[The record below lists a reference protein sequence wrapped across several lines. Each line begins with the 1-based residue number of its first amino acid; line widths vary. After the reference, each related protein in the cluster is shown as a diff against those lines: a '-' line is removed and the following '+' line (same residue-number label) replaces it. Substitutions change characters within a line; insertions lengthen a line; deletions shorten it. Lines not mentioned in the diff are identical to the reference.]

1 MANESHTL
9 PHGVAEFIAR
19 LQAAASTTAQSR
31 IDEAIAPLSNDIVA
45 KVQRALQPI
54 CGHAM
59 DHRVMEIIESAF
71 MQICA
76 ETKGPAVDARLRDLL
91 GKLLRQESAK

>member
-1 MANESHTL
+1 MANESSTL

-31 IDEAIAPLSNDIVA
+31 IDEAIAPISDNVVA
-45 KVQRALQPI
+45 RLQFALKPI

-76 ETKGPAVDARLRDLL
+76 EAKGPAVDLRLRELL
-91 GKLLRQESAK
+91 GKLLRQETAK